1 MKFLRGV
8 AQSVARLLWEQ
19 EVRGSSPRTPTD
31 WSTILYFCAWST
43 ICGSNSAGRVPAFQ
57 AGCRGFESR
66 LPLHALNRLFTGLLQ
81 AASWQASGERV
92 SKQAVLCCV
101 KRCAATSCLILRIA
115 SRKSFFVR
123 CKYLFSSVSVLV

>member
-19 EVRGSSPRTPTD
+19 EVRGSSPRTPIG
-31 WSTILYFCAWST
+31 WSTILYFYAWST
-43 ICGSNSAGRVPAFQ
+43 ICGSNSVGRVPAFQ

-66 LPLHALNRLFTGLLQ
+66 LPLFHLNRLFTGSLE

-92 SKQAVLCCV
+92 SKQAVLCCA
-101 KRCAATSCLILRIA
+101 KRCTATSCLNLG
-115 SRKSFFVR
+115 
-123 CKYLFSSVSVLV
+123 